1 MKNLKLILFIHFM
14 IIFFFTNAQNP
25 SIEWQKCIGGSN
37 NDDAYS
43 IIQTADG
50 GYITVGTATSNDFD
64 VIENQG
70 GSTLF
75 VVKLSNGGAIE
86 WKKCIDG
93 TGDVLSPKI
102 IQNNRGGYTVSALNV
117 SSIIDFNAYVLELDS
132 IGNIIWKKSYGGSDF
147 DKLNSMIQTPDG
159 GYLFVGNT
167 SSNDGDLQNLNFF
180 PYNIGWIVKIDS
192 IGNIVWQKLIGG
204 TGYDE
209 LFNVSLTSDN
219 GYIIAGSSTSNDGDV
234 QGNIWVDCAWIIKL
248 NSFGI
253 IQWHKCI
260 GRDNFNIAKDVKQCS
275 DGGYIVACDKR
286 PLYADD
292 RDGFIV
298 KLSSMGTIEWQKD
311 IGGDRDDFFTSIL
324 ETTDGGFIVGGTVRS
339 YSGEIPLP
347 YYGFEDCWIVK
358 LSSSGNI
365 EWQRRFGGNDSD
377 ILYSLIQTNDNGYLF
392 AGSTKSRSNDV
403 IGLHTTGSYPFYTDM
418 WIVKLSPTVSTEL
431 FEKIES
437 FQIYPNPTNSILN
450 LNVSSE
456 LLNETYQV
464 VNVFGQI
471 VVSEIIVSENTPL
484 NVSQLPKGIYLLQ
497 IGNSK
502 TNTQKFIK
510 N

>member
-1 MKNLKLILFIHFM
+1 MRTLKFLLLFSILIFSIPFS
-14 IIFFFTNAQNP
+14 NAQNP
-25 SIEWQKCIGGSN
+25 SIEWQKCIGGS
-37 NDDAYS
+37 DDDYATS
-43 IIQTADG
+43 IIQTSDG
-50 GYITVGTATSNDFD
+50 GYITVGTAKSNDFD
-64 VIENQG
+64 LIENQS
-70 GSTLF
+70 GSVLF
-75 VVKLSNGGAIE
+75 IVKLSNGGAIE
-86 WKKCIDG
+86 WKKCIEE
-93 TGDVLSPKI
+93 TGNILLPKI
-102 IQNNRGGYTVSALNV
+102 IQNNRGGYTVSALKV
-117 SSIIDFNAYVLELDS
+117 SSIIDLNAYVLELDS
-132 IGNIIWKKSYGGSDF
+132 IGNVIWQNIYGGSDF
-147 DKLNSMIQTPDG
+147 DVLNSMIQTPDG

-192 IGNIVWQKLIGG
+192 IGNIEWQKLIGG

-234 QGNIWVDCAWIIKL
+234 QGNMWFETAWVIKL

-260 GRDNFNIAKDVKQCS
+260 GRDNFNKAKDVKQCA
-275 DGGYIVACDKR
+275 DGGYIVACDNS

-298 KLSSMGTIEWQKD
+298 KLSSTGTIEWQKD
-311 IGGDRDDFFTSIL
+311 IGGDRDDYLTSIF
-324 ETTDGGFIVGGTVRS
+324 ETPDGGFIVGGTVRS

-365 EWQRRFGGNDSD
+365 EWQKRFGGNDFD
-377 ILYSLIQTNDNGYLF
+377 RLYSLIPTIDNGFIF

-403 IGLHTTGSYPFYTDM
+403 IGLHTTGSYPFYSDM

-431 FEKIES
+431 FENVES
-437 FQIYPNPTNSILN
+437 IRSYPNPLQDYLN
-450 LNVSSE
+450 LQVDPS
-456 LLNETYQV
+456 LLNHSYQIYSIT
-464 VNVFGQI
+464 GQL
-471 VVSEIIVSENTPL
+471 VLSGEVTSENMEL
-484 NVSQLPKGIYLLQ
+484 HLGSISDGIYLLK
-497 IGNSK
+497 IGDQTKKIVK
-502 TNTQKFIK
+502 TK
-510 N
+510 

>member
-1 MKNLKLILFIHFM
+1 MRTLKFLLLFSILLFCIPFSKS
-14 IIFFFTNAQNP
+14 QNP
-25 SIEWQKCIGGSN
+25 SIEWQKCIGGS
-37 NDDAYS
+37 DDDYATS
-43 IIQTADG
+43 IIQTSDG

-64 VIENQG
+64 LIENQG
-70 GSTLF
+70 GATLF

-86 WKKCIDG
+86 WKKCIEG
-93 TGDVLSPKI
+93 TGSVLLPKI
-102 IQNNRGGYTVSALNV
+102 IQNNRGGYTVSALKV
-117 SSIIDFNAYVLELDS
+117 SSIIDLNAYVLELDS
-132 IGNIIWKKSYGGSDF
+132 IGNIIWEKSYGGSDF

-234 QGNIWVDCAWIIKL
+234 QGNMWFETAWVIKL

-275 DGGYIVACDKR
+275 DGGYIVACDKN

-311 IGGDRDDFFTSIL
+311 IGGDRDDYLTSIF
-324 ETTDGGFIVGGTVRS
+324 ESPDGGFIVGGTVKS
-339 YSGEIPLP
+339 YSGDIPLP
-347 YYGFEDCWIVK
+347 SYGFEDCWIVK

-365 EWQRRFGGNDSD
+365 EWQKRFGGNNSD

-403 IGLHTTGSYPFYTDM
+403 IGSHTTGSYPFYSDM

-431 FEKIES
+431 FENVES
-437 FQIYPNPTNSILN
+437 IRTYPNPAQDYLN
-450 LNVSSE
+450 LQVDPS
-456 LLNETYQV
+456 LLNHSYQIYSIT
-464 VNVFGQI
+464 GQL
-471 VVSEIIVSENTPL
+471 VLSGEVTSENMEI
-484 NVSQLPKGIYLLQ
+484 QLGSISDGIYLLK
-497 IGNSK
+497 IGDQTKKILK
-502 TNTQKFIK
+502 TK
-510 N
+510 

>member
-1 MKNLKLILFIHFM
+1 MKNLRFFLIIQILLMYMGIQ
-14 IIFFFTNAQNP
+14 AQSP

-37 NDDAYS
+37 DDYATS
-43 IIQTADG
+43 IIQTSDG

-64 VIENQG
+64 LIENQDG
-70 GSTLF
+70 ATLF

-93 TGDVLSPKI
+93 TGSVLLPKI
-102 IQNNRGGYTVSALNV
+102 IQNNRGGYTVSALKV
-117 SSIIDFNAYVLELDS
+117 SSIIDYNAYVLELDS
-132 IGNIIWKKSYGGSDF
+132 IGNVIWQNIYGGLDF
-147 DKLNSMIQTPDG
+147 DKLNSMIQTTDG

-167 SSNDGDLQNLNFF
+167 SSNDGDLQNLNYF

-248 NSFGI
+248 NSFGV
-253 IQWHKCI
+253 IQWQKCI

-275 DGGYIVACDKR
+275 DGGYIVACDKNH
-286 PLYADD
+286 LYDD
-292 RDGFIV
+292 FGDGFIV
-298 KLSSMGTIEWQKD
+298 KLSSTGTIEWQKE
-311 IGGDRDDFFTSIL
+311 IGGDRKDYLTSIF
-324 ETTDGGFIVGGTVRS
+324 ETPDGGSIVGGITAS
-339 YSGEIPLP
+339 YGGDIPLP
-347 YYGFEDCWIVK
+347 SYGFEDCWIIK
-358 LSSSGNI
+358 LSNSGNI

-377 ILYSLIQTNDNGYLF
+377 ILYSLIPTIDNGFIF

-403 IGLHTTGSYPFYTDM
+403 IGLHTTGSYPYYTDM
-418 WIVKLSPTVSTEL
+418 WIVKLSPNVFVDQYDVE
-431 FEKIES
+431 EIPN
-437 FQIYPNPTNSILN
+437 IYPNPTSNILNIETTTKFVGESYQIISILG
-450 LNVSSE
+450 
-456 LLNETYQV
+456 QV
-464 VNVFGQI
+464 VVKGTIN
-471 VVSEIIVSENTPL
+471 SENMKIDVCFL
-484 NVSQLPKGIYLLQ
+484 GKGIYVIE
-497 IGNSK
+497 IGNK
-502 TNTQKFIK
+502 TKSRQKFFK

>member
-180 PYNIGWIVKIDS
+180 PNNIGWIVKIDS

-209 LFNVSLTSDN
+209 LFNVSHTSDN
-219 GYIIAGSSTSNDGDV
+219 GYIIAGSSSSNDGDV
-234 QGNIWVDCAWIIKL
+234 QENIWVDCAWIIKL
-248 NSFGI
+248 NSIGI

-260 GRDNFNIAKDVKQCS
+260 GRDNFNKAKDVKQCF

-298 KLSSMGTIEWQKD
+298 KLSSTGTIEWQKD

-347 YYGFEDCWIVK
+347 YYGFEDCWIIK
-358 LSSSGNI
+358 LSTIGNI
-365 EWQRRFGGNDSD
+365 EWQKRFGGNDSD
-377 ILYSLIQTNDNGYLF
+377 ILYSLIPTIDNGFIF
-392 AGSTKSRSNDV
+392 AGSTKSRYNDV
-403 IGLHTTGSYPFYTDM
+403 IGLHTTGSYPFYSDM
-418 WIVKLSPTVSTEL
+418 WIVKLSPTVSVDFFD
-431 FEKIES
+431 FEETMN
-437 FQIYPNPTNSILN
+437 IYPNPTSNILN
-450 LNVSSE
+450 LQTE
-456 LLNETYQV
+456 RKFLNEPYQIFSTLGQV
-464 VNVFGQI
+464 VAKGTIN
-471 VVSEIIVSENTPL
+471 SENTQID
-484 NVSQLPKGIYLLQ
+484 VSSLGKGFYIIE
-497 IGNSK
+497 IGNK
-502 TNTQKFIK
+502 TKSRQKFFK